1 MYFSGKEAIIYGN
14 YIVQSC
20 IYILYVRRK
29 SRANLDLAFCVV
41 QRMDFQPTWEPGW
54 HHSMRELVESSVL
67 ETPKEKAVLGT
78 LTVVTVVG
86 GGGVRDVRGREGG
99 RVRESAT
106 KMETER
112 EKGECPGLHTWKK
125 WG

>member
-14 YIVQSC
+14 DIVQSC

-86 GGGVRDVRGREGG
+86 GRGCEGCERERGREGEG
-99 RVRESAT
+99 VCNKDGNGEG
-106 KMETER
+106 ER
-112 EKGECPGLHTWKK
+112 
-125 WG
+125 